1 MIKNYKLK
9 LFLLGIS
16 TFLSAHSDCIHY
28 DLRENERSIND
39 ILELYRGLKIDAHG
53 VYQISLN
60 AFNKMPQTAAFVKD
74 LKEKYK
80 LEAALETG
88 TWSGNTTKFLSCIFG
103 EVYSIEIDK
112 NYYNLSKQNLRLFK
126 NARVY
131 FGNSAT
137 ALLPLLN
144 SKMLGKRLFCY
155 LDAHWYEHWP
165 LADEL
170 SSINK
175 GIVCIGDFDIQ
186 EPGYGFDS
194 YKNQDCNQDI
204 VFASCKPS
212 TSLYINDVRAYH
224 AWPNLAMERR
234 AGRCYFGINTA
245 DQFKNISYIKQLRGS
260 SVEERR
266 AHNPEVEG
274 ATPSSATTN

>member
-60 AFNKMPQTAAFVKD
+60 AFNKMPQTAACVKD

-80 LEAALETG
+80 LEVALETG
-88 TWSGNTTKFLSCIFG
+88 TWLGNTTKFLSCIFE
-103 EVYSIEIDK
+103 EVDSIEIDK
-112 NYYNLSKQNLRLFK
+112 NYYNLSTQNLRLFK
-126 NARVY
+126 NARVH

-155 LDAHWYEHWP
+155 LDAHWYSDWP
-165 LADEL
+165 LLDEIRQISQTHRDNCVL
-170 SSINK
+170 MIDDIK
-175 GIVCIGDFDIQ
+175 VPGRPDIQ
-186 EPGYGFDS
+186 FDS
-194 YKNQDCNQDI
+194 YSQNGIKLEC
-204 VFASCKPS
+204 
-212 TSLYINDVRAYH
+212 SLEYVKKELDELFTEYEIFYIGDKYSLGGHKLVVI
-224 AWPNLAMERR
+224 PKS
-234 AGRCYFGINTA
+234 
-245 DQFKNISYIKQLRGS
+245 FKN
-260 SVEERR
+260 
-266 AHNPEVEG
+266 
-274 ATPSSATTN
+274 